1 MTHLTL
7 VTTMP
12 LADADMPREG
22 NAHAAPMQDI
32 SYEWLAGDD
41 RELELFDLFDGFD
54 GFDADRAG
62 ADVFEEGPVNV
73 AGAGTAGFDDGT
85 VTEVVLVGSID
96 SGALSWL

>member
-32 SYEWLAGDD
+32 SYEWLAGEDGG
-41 RELELFDLFDGFD
+41 LELFDLFD

-62 ADVFEEGPVNV
+62 ADLFEEGPVHV
-73 AGAGTAGFDDGT
+73 ASAGTAGFDDGT
-85 VTEVVLVGSID
+85 VTEVVLVGSLD